1 MRHFKFKV
9 DIYEG
14 PENMFNYT
22 KKGEFFAEDDK
33 TEDEL
38 KVMVEEKLLN
48 SYEKENMIS
57 EIILKQ
63 TPII

>member
-22 KKGEFFAEDDK
+22 KKGEFFTDDTTSK
-33 TEDEL
+33 KDLRDKIKNEL
-38 KVMVEEKLLN
+38 LT
-48 SYEKENMIS
+48 SYERNNMIGK
-57 EIILKQ
+57 IKLKQ